1 LPTAASYYRA
11 MRWLYEQDVQKKSKY
26 HYLLFGTRD
35 SDILESVGSFKNEIR
50 FIQGYRAAKINFIKD
65 LNID

>member
-1 LPTAASYYRA
+1 
-11 MRWLYEQDVQKKSKY
+11 
-26 HYLLFGTRD
+26 LFGTRD